1 MFDRIKKLFVVED
14 NDPLKKALE
23 QKSQEEAEATAP
35 AGDGLVPDRPANNTA
50 PTQNSTPKVKTS
62 RLTGGKVTDKFM
74 NILLGAMDKS
84 NLDGFDY
91 LEYKQSLQ
99 SLQNMDMDESTR
111 YQSAFAMAKTMGATP
126 QNLLETANHYLTI
139 LKTEEQKFGQA
150 LVNQKE
156 KQIGDR
162 RQRIEKLDQAAEQKR
177 KQIEQL
183 TKEIEAHEQESA
195 QIKEQITD
203 ATVKVENTKNNFV
216 VTYQLLTGQIQED
229 IVKMQTY
236 LK

>member
-1 MFDRIKKLFVVED
+1 MFDKIKKLFVVED
-14 NDPLKKALE
+14 DDPLKKALE

-35 AGDGLVPDRPANNTA
+35 TEEMVPDRTSS
-50 PTQNSTPKVKTS
+50 TQNSKPKTQNS
-62 RLTGGKVTDKFM
+62 PTTGGKVTDKFM
-74 NILLGAMDKS
+74 NILLGAMDKN

-99 SLQNMDMDESTR
+99 SLQNMDMDEATR

-126 QNLLETANHYLTI
+126 KKLLETANHYVNV

-150 LVNQKE
+150 LVSQKE
-156 KQIGDR
+156 KQIGNR
-162 RQRIEKLDQAAEQKR
+162 HQRLEQLGQAVEHKR

-183 TKEIEAHEQESA
+183 TKEIETHEQETT
-195 QIKEQITD
+195 QIKEQISD
-203 ATVKVENTKNNFV
+203 ASVKVENTKNNFV

-229 IVKMQTY
+229 IRKMQSY

>member
-1 MFDRIKKLFVVED
+1 MFDKIKKLFVVED

-23 QKSQEEAEATAP
+23 QKSQEEADAARPVDAT
-35 AGDGLVPDRPANNTA
+35 VPNRPTSKAA
-50 PTQNSTPKVKTS
+50 PTQNSTPKTQHAKP
-62 RLTGGKVTDKFM
+62 TGGKVTDKFM

-99 SLQNMDMDESTR
+99 SLQNMDMDEATR

-126 QNLLETANHYLTI
+126 QKLLETANHYLTV
-139 LKTEEQKFGQA
+139 LETEHQKFGQA

-162 RQRIEKLDQAAEQKR
+162 HSRIEQLDQAAEQKR
-177 KQIEQL
+177 QQIEQL
-183 TKEIEAHEQESA
+183 TKEIAAHEQESA
-195 QIKEQITD
+195 QIKEQITN

-229 IVKMQTY
+229 IRKMQTY

>member
-1 MFDRIKKLFVVED
+1 MFDKIKKLFVVED
-14 NDPLKKALE
+14 DDPLKKALE
-23 QKSQEEAEATAP
+23 QKSQEEADAATP
-35 AGDGLVPDRPANNTA
+35 VEEMVPDRPAS
-50 PTQNSTPKVKTS
+50 TQKSTPKTQSSKP
-62 RLTGGKVTDKFM
+62 TGGKVTDKFM

-99 SLQNMDMDESTR
+99 SLQGMNMDESTR

-126 QNLLETANHYLTI
+126 KKLLETANHYLTV

-162 RQRIEKLDQAAEQKR
+162 RQRIEQLDQAAEQKR

-183 TKEIEAHEQESA
+183 TKEIEAHEQESG

-229 IVKMQTY
+229 IRKMQTY

>member
-1 MFDRIKKLFVVED
+1 MFDKIKKLFVVED
-14 NDPLKKALE
+14 DDPLKKALE
-23 QKSQEEAEATAP
+23 QKSQEEADAAIP
-35 AGDGLVPDRPANNTA
+35 AEEMVPDQPAS
-50 PTQNSTPKVKTS
+50 TQNSTPKTQSSKP
-62 RLTGGKVTDKFM
+62 TGGKVTDKFM

-99 SLQNMDMDESTR
+99 SLQGMNMDESTR

-126 QNLLETANHYLTI
+126 KKLLETANHYLTV

-162 RQRIEKLDQAAEQKR
+162 RQRIEQLDQAAEQKR

-195 QIKEQITD
+195 QIKEQITS
-203 ATVKVENTKNNFV
+203 ATVKVENTKNNFI

-229 IVKMQTY
+229 IRKMQSY

>member
-1 MFDRIKKLFVVED
+1 MFDKIKKLFVVED
-14 NDPLKKALE
+14 DDPLKKALE
-23 QKSQEEAEATAP
+23 QKSQEEAEATNA
-35 AGDGLVPDRPANNTA
+35 AEEIVPSRPASKAATPQSPTNQTPTA
-50 PTQNSTPKVKTS
+50 TP
-62 RLTGGKVTDKFM
+62 TGGKVTDKFM
-74 NILLGAMDKS
+74 NILLGAMDKN

-99 SLQNMDMDESTR
+99 SLQNMDMDEATR

-126 QNLLETANHYLTI
+126 KNLLETANHYLNI

-150 LVNQKE
+150 LVSQKD
-156 KQIGDR
+156 KQIGN
-162 RQRIEKLDQAAEQKR
+162 RQQRLDQLAKSVEHKK

-183 TKEIEAHEQESA
+183 TKEIEANEQESA

-203 ATVKVENTKNNFV
+203 STVKVENTKNNFV
-216 VTYQLLTGQIQED
+216 VTYQLLTSQIQED
-229 IVKMQTY
+229 IRKMQSY

>member
-1 MFDRIKKLFVVED
+1 MFDKIKKLFVVED
-14 NDPLKKALE
+14 DDPLKKALE

-35 AGDGLVPDRPANNTA
+35 TEEMVPDRTVATQNPK
-50 PTQNSTPKVKTS
+50 PQTQNSRP
-62 RLTGGKVTDKFM
+62 TGGKVTDKFM
-74 NILLGAMDKS
+74 NILLGAMEKN

-99 SLQNMDMDESTR
+99 SLQNMDMDEATR

-126 QNLLETANHYLTI
+126 KNLLETANHYLNVLT
-139 LKTEEQKFGQA
+139 TEEQKFGQA
-150 LVNQKE
+150 LVNQKD
-156 KQIGDR
+156 KQIGG
-162 RQRIEKLDQAAEQKR
+162 RQQRLQQLEQSVAQKR

-183 TKEIEAHEQESA
+183 TKEIETHEQETA

-203 ATVKVENTKNNFV
+203 STVKVENTKNNFI
-216 VTYQLLTGQIQED
+216 VTYQLLTSQIKED
-229 IVKMQTY
+229 IRKMQSY

>member
-1 MFDRIKKLFVVED
+1 MFDKIKKLFVVED
-14 NDPLKKALE
+14 DDPLKKALE
-23 QKSQEEAEATAP
+23 QKSQKEAE
-35 AGDGLVPDRPANNTA
+35 VTA
-50 PTQNSTPKVKTS
+50 PTEEMVADRTLSTQNPKPKAQNTQAN
-62 RLTGGKVTDKFM
+62 GGKVTDKFM
-74 NILLGAMDKS
+74 NILLGAMEKN

-99 SLQNMDMDESTR
+99 SLQNMDMDEATR

-126 QNLLETANHYLTI
+126 KKLLETANHYVNV

-150 LVNQKE
+150 LISQKE
-156 KQIGDR
+156 KQIGNR
-162 RQRIEKLDQAAEQKR
+162 RQRLEQLDQAVEHKR

-183 TKEIEAHEQESA
+183 TKEIETHEQEST

-203 ATVKVENTKNNFV
+203 ASVKVENTKNNFV

-229 IVKMQTY
+229 IRKMQSY